1 MLVVLENNEDMGL
14 LDHEDLDHLFIEV
27 SGSGYKAVSASLLW
41 LILYVTSYP
50 DIQTKVH
57 VSRNRFYLLCIHQ
70 FSACPPACPPAHW
83 IGNFTGVML
92 KFRFFLKY
100 SKTCLKRPLKKKTRN
115 WFQDR

>member
-50 DIQTKVH
+50 DIQKK
-57 VSRNRFYLLCIHQ
+57 VSRNRFYLLRIHQ
-70 FSACPPACPPAHW
+70 FSARLPACPHAHW
-83 IGNFTGVML
+83 IANFTGVML
-92 KFRFFLKY
+92 KI
-100 SKTCLKRPLKKKTRN
+100 
-115 WFQDR
+115 